1 MRARPDD
8 LTKQERTLLTDL
20 RKLDVERNIRTE
32 ELKQAE
38 GDAEQAQQDLGTLGN
53 EIDALESQDAAE
65 RPKLEARMVELY
77 KLGSAGYVRM
87 LLNVADLKEFGRAYR
102 MVSALA
108 EIGEPVRA
116 RELAERMLAY
126 AGPLDLF
133 AENIDPHTG
142 RHLGNY
148 PNAFTHL
155 AMVNAL
161 LHVIA
166 LDDPTVRVASR

>member
-1 MRARPDD
+1 
-8 LTKQERTLLTDL
+8 
-20 RKLDVERNIRTE
+20 
-32 ELKQAE
+32 
-38 GDAEQAQQDLGTLGN
+38 
-53 EIDALESQDAAE
+53 
-65 RPKLEARMVELY
+65 
-77 KLGSAGYVRM
+77 
-87 LLNVADLKEFGRAYR
+87 

-126 AGPLDLF
+126 ASPLDLF